1 MKAVEYHL
9 PQEHNKSFI
18 VFRESGQYFPV
29 PWHYHPHFEFVLVTE
44 STGRRMVGDHIGYFE
59 PNDLVFMGSL
69 LPHVWVNDEKYIKG
83 EAEDNADAI
92 VIHFTSDFLGDE
104 ILNIPEMEEFQ
115 KIIQLS
121 ERGMV
126 IKGRTRDILN
136 EIIMEMP
143 TLSGLM
149 RIAALFEIFD
159 ILTQKPEY
167 ELLAS
172 PTFVKNATHAS
183 SDRFKFITGYIM
195 QNFDR
200 PIKLAEIADLTNMS
214 VTTFCNYF
222 KTQFRMTFVEYVNS
236 VRIGH
241 ACMLMS
247 ETDHNISEIAYQCGF
262 NNLAN
267 FNRQFKKSK
276 NQSPSQYRKN
286 SQFQPSK
293 IS

>member
-1 MKAVEYHL
+1 MKAVELHL
-9 PQEHNKSFI
+9 PQDHNTSFI
-18 VFRESGQYFPV
+18 VFQETGQYFPV
-29 PWHYHPHFEFVLVTE
+29 PWHYHPHFEFVLVTQ

-59 PNDLVFMGSL
+59 PDDLVFLGSL
-69 LPHVWVNDEKYIKG
+69 LPHVWINDEEYLKG
-83 EAEDNADAI
+83 EAEEEANAI

-104 ILNIPEMEEFQ
+104 ILKIPEMESFN
-115 KIIQLS
+115 KILQLS

-126 IKGRTRDILN
+126 LRGKTKEVAN
-136 EIIMEMP
+136 EIIKAMP
-143 TLSGLM
+143 KMSGLQ
-149 RIAALFEIFD
+149 RISSLFKIFD
-159 ILTQKPEY
+159 LLTQQPEY

-172 PTFVKNATHAS
+172 PTFVKNSNHAT
-183 SDRFKFITGYIM
+183 SDRFKKITGYIM
-195 QNFDR
+195 QNFDQ
-200 PIKLAEIADLTNMS
+200 PIKLADIAELTNMS

-247 ETDHNISEIAYQCGF
+247 ETDQNISEIAYKCGF

-267 FNRQFKKSK
+267 FNRQFKKTK

-286 SQFQPSK
+286 SHF
-293 IS
+293 